1 MLNVEKILPV
11 LLMGNTS
18 KNKLIV
24 EANNKKLSVVLPFN
38 SLKFLK
44 MKIMNKDAIISV
56 IKIPTIPVSVK
67 ISK

>member
-24 EANNKKLSVVLPFN
+24 EANNKKLSAVLPFN
-38 SLKFLK
+38 NLKFLK
-44 MKIMNKDAIISV
+44 IKIINKPATISV
-56 IKIPTIPVSVK
+56 IKNPIIPVSAK

>member
-44 MKIMNKDAIISV
+44 IKIMNKDAIISV

>member
-24 EANNKKLSVVLPFN
+24 EANNKKLSAVLPFN
-38 SLKFLK
+38 NLKFLK
-44 MKIMNKDAIISV
+44 IKIINKPAIISV
-56 IKIPTIPVSVK
+56 IKNPIIPVSAK